1 MDWLLTLGIAVG
13 LAMDAFAVS
22 IATGIRLS
30 NVTGRHVFRMAFH
43 FGLFQFLMPIIGG
56 LCGHGVA
63 RFTQTWGPWIAFAL
77 LAFIGGKMFLEAG
90 KSDPEDENAQDD
102 APSTSSRRGDPTR
115 GFSLIVLSIAT
126 SLDAL
131 TVGFGF
137 ALLNRP
143 ILLPSIIIGLT
154 ACFFSVLGIRFG
166 ASVGTSWG
174 HIAERFGGVVLMGLG
189 VYILFF

>member
-30 NVTGRHVFRMAFH
+30 NVTGRHIFRMAFH

-56 LCGHGVA
+56 VCGHSVA
-63 RFTQTWGPWIAFAL
+63 RFTEMWGSWIAFAL
-77 LAFIGGKMFLEAG
+77 LAFIGGKMFYEAG
-90 KSDPEDENAQDD
+90 KGEPDEDDD
-102 APSTSSRRGDPTR
+102 QLETPTSSRRGDPTR
-115 GFSLIVLSIAT
+115 GCSLVVLSIAT

-166 ASVGTSWG
+166 ASVGTHRG
-174 HIAERFGGVVLMGLG
+174 HLAERFGGLVLIGLG
-189 VYILFF
+189 VYILLL